1 MGGLHLTKTKFF
13 PHSELLTGRCYGAGV
28 SLTFLPP
35 PPCSQD
41 GTVSTWSSSLQLQ
54 RGNKLQG
61 DPLQQQVGGATRSGG
76 GRRGTLRVTDAAVMS
91 DCGRLVV
98 STTSCELAFYDT
110 TNYHCKYRLQGACHV
125 MYDCAYICIYV
136 LLLFVFSRP
145 SVCASMLGLSQQ
157 LKSETIL
164 HSLLTK
170 SCRQFSV

>member
-1 MGGLHLTKTKFF
+1 MCFSKTKFF
-13 PHSELLTGRCYGAGV
+13 LHSELLTGRCYGAGV

-35 PPCSQD
+35 CSQD
-41 GTVSTWSSSLQLQ
+41 GTVSAWSSSLQLQ

-125 MYDCAYICIYV
+125 MHVRTC
-136 LLLFVFSRP
+136 VFTCCCCYLCFP
-145 SVCASMLGLSQQ
+145 DLPCVPLCLDY
-157 LKSETIL
+157 
-164 HSLLTK
+164 HSSSK
-170 SCRQFSV
+170 VRQFCIH